1 PEAYTRAPAAVAAL
15 FVIMTKV
22 GLYAVLRVGSLVLG
36 DHAGDLAGY
45 GWDWMLPAAVGGL
58 ALATLGV
65 LAASRLRVLVAYVV
79 LVSATTVFIA
89 FGFRSSGTIAAGL
102 FYLVHSTF
110 VAAALF
116 LIADLVRRGRGDA
129 GDALRAFAPAPGV
142 RVVAGAMFLVGA
154 VS

>member
-1 PEAYTRAPAAVAAL
+1 FNFVASTLFLVALGLVYGVFGTLNLAELATRVAAVPPVSMPLAKATIGLLLAVFCAKAALLPLYLWLPEAYTRAPAAVAAL

-65 LAASRLRVLVAYVV
+65 LAASRLRVLVAY
-79 LVSATTVFIA
+79 
-89 FGFRSSGTIAAGL
+89 
-102 FYLVHSTF
+102 
-110 VAAALF
+110 
-116 LIADLVRRGRGDA
+116 
-129 GDALRAFAPAPGV
+129 
-142 RVVAGAMFLVGA
+142 
-154 VS
+154 